1 MKMQEGKM
9 RIELRDY
16 TKTIKGV
23 NVLEDVN
30 LTMESGKIY
39 GLSGVNGSG
48 KTMLMRAISG
58 LILPTKGKALIDGKE
73 LGKDISFPE
82 SVGIMLE
89 NPEFVSS
96 YTGFKNLKM
105 IAAIKNKIN
114 DEQIKEAIRE
124 TGLNPDDERTF
135 KKYSLGMKKKLGIA
149 CAIMEDPELII
160 VDEPTNALDE
170 QGVGMVIRLMQKY
183 RDKGALIILSCHDK
197 DQLSYLSDEIIEIYE
212 GRITN
217 RTVVG

>member
-1 MKMQEGKM
+1 
-9 RIELRDY
+9 
-16 TKTIKGV
+16 
-23 NVLEDVN
+23 
-30 LTMESGKIY
+30 
-39 GLSGVNGSG
+39 
-48 KTMLMRAISG
+48 
-58 LILPTKGKALIDGKE
+58 
-73 LGKDISFPE
+73 
-82 SVGIMLE
+82 
-89 NPEFVSS
+89 
-96 YTGFKNLKM
+96 
-105 IAAIKNKIN
+105 
-114 DEQIKEAIRE
+114 
-124 TGLNPDDERTF
+124 
-135 KKYSLGMKKKLGIA
+135 MKKKLGIA